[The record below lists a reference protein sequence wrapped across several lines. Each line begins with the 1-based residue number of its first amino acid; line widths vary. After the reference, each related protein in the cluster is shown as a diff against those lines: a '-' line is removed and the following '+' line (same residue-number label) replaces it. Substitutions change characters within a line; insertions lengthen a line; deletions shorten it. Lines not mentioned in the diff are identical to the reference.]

1 MPNPLTDYYDSLLSA
16 ARTVA
21 LIAPQIEAAP
31 LQAKRQQQELARLN
45 SQIDSARKSLLA
57 ERSEF
62 DAWRRHSVDET
73 ELDQTRRELEQRDHE
88 REVAELRAK
97 TVSLQ
102 NQAMAEQRRFD
113 QLIKD
118 YRRLERELANPIAVP
133 LG

>member
-1 MPNPLTDYYDSLLSA
+1 MPNRLPDYYDSLLSA
-16 ARTVA
+16 ARTVV
-21 LIAPQIEAAP
+21 LIAPDIEAAP
-31 LQAKRQQQELARLN
+31 LQAKRLQQELARLN

-62 DAWRRHSVDET
+62 DAWRRRSVDET